1 MKLQMIGAHMKPR
14 KSKTSRSI
22 TSSYKNNIDG
32 EIDID
37 QKFEDIKCKKKNKN
51 TVRFSFY
58 N

>member
-37 QKFEDIKCKKKNKN
+37 QKFEDIKCKKKE
-51 TVRFSFY
+51 
-58 N
+58 